1 MNDWHYIF
9 VKVCDFSF
17 KGPRE
22 LRLVLEEAKTKQ
34 GGELKFIEKEKVS
47 DLERFL
53 VNAIQKEIS
62 EFSEYFDKESNEH
75 MKSFYQHYFHHLLWE
90 LKTTRFSHFSRIDE
104 LTSYLDYVSTS
115 SGDCYCFPEPLLR
128 LMAIAAYNLEIVAA

>member
-62 EFSEYFDKESNEH
+62 V
-75 MKSFYQHYFHHLLWE
+75 
-90 LKTTRFSHFSRIDE
+90 TPPT
-104 LTSYLDYVSTS
+104 
-115 SGDCYCFPEPLLR
+115 
-128 LMAIAAYNLEIVAA
+128 